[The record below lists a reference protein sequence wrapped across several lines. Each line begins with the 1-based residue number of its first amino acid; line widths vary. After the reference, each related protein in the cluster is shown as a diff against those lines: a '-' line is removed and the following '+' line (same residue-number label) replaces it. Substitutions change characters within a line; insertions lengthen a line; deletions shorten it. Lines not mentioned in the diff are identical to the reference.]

1 MKINELRVKPVVD
14 VDVVVVGVGADVP
27 KEVVVLVEAFE
38 PYFVH

>member
-1 MKINELRVKPVVD
+1 MKINELRVKPV